1 MVVTKHFAVHGNKY
15 RKSLIKYILNPAKTD
30 QLKLVSDF
38 GMSNYLDFPNYEE
51 IVEMYQAN
59 FVNNDRLYDSRNDR
73 QQIKQNKIH
82 AHHLI
87 QSFSP
92 EDNLTPEE
100 INRIGYETIK
110 ELTGGNFRF
119 IVTTHTDRL
128 HVHNHILINSVDLN
142 SHKKLKWD
150 YAQERN
156 LRMISD
162 RLSKEAGAKI
172 ITPNRYSHEKFVT
185 YRKSNHKF
193 ELKQRLY
200 FLMENSKDFDDF
212 LSKAEALNV
221 QIDFSRKYARF
232 LMTDMPM
239 KRVIRGKQL
248 DKRQPYTEEYF
259 REHFAKRAIEQ
270 CLDFLL
276 PRVRDL
282 SQLLEFARELNLA
295 MSLKQKNV
303 AFTLTKNSQSITVNN
318 QKVSSKN
325 LYDVQ
330 FFETYFEKR
339 GEVPDIDQS
348 QLISDF
354 EGYCEEQDKE
364 KLAYEDLQEAYQA
377 FKEKRDQVQEF
388 DVVLADHQIDKLVK
402 DGLFIRMNYGVK
414 KDGLVFIPNRHLDI
428 KETESG
434 KHYHAFIRETAQ
446 FFIYN
451 KEASELNRY
460 MRGREL
466 IRQLT
471 NDSQTISKRKRPTID
486 TLKKKIEEI
495 NLLIELGTENK
506 SYQDI
511 KDEIINRFDIG
522 ALIESPAIYLNLS
535 AFDNLKTRALLHDI
549 PDERI
554 YEVLQ
559 LVGLSDTG
567 KKKAGHFSLG
577 MKQRLG
583 LGMAIITNPDLLIL
597 DEPTN
602 GLDPDGIKEL
612 LNLIRDLKKSGMTV
626 LLSSHQ
632 LSEVSKIADQIVIL
646 NQGKIF
652 YDDINKN

>member
-59 FVNNDRLYDSRNDR
+59 LVNNDRLYDSRNDR

-119 IVTTHTDRL
+119 IVTTHTDRS

-200 FLMENSKDFDDF
+200 FLMENSKDLDDF

-377 FKEKRDQVQEF
+377 FKEKRDQAQEF
-388 DVVLADHQIDKLVK
+388 EVVLADHQIDKLVK

-511 KDEIINRFDIG
+511 KDEIIKDI
-522 ALIESPAIYLNLS
+522 AQLDLTITEIQEHIDHLNKV
-535 AFDNLKTRALLHDI
+535 A
-549 PDERI
+549 
-554 YEVLQ
+554 EV
-559 LVGLSDTG
+559 
-567 KKKAGHFSLG
+567 
-577 MKQRLG
+577 
-583 LGMAIITNPDLLIL
+583 
-597 DEPTN
+597 
-602 GLDPDGIKEL
+602 L
-612 LNLIRDLKKSGMTV
+612 LNLDNNDIENRRLAKYDYAKMNLTAAIKLEQVEKEIEIYQIKLDKSIDDYEYLIRRLEKFFK
-626 LLSSHQ
+626 
-632 LSEVSKIADQIVIL
+632 IL
-646 NQGKIF
+646 NEIDSSKDELKF
-652 YDDINKN
+652 EHSEKM

>member
-15 RKSLIKYILNPAKTD
+15 RKSLIKYILNPTKTD

-110 ELTGGNFRF
+110 ELTSGNFRF

-388 DVVLADHQIDKLVK
+388 EVVLADHQIDKLVK

-511 KDEIINRFDIG
+511 KDEIIKDI
-522 ALIESPAIYLNLS
+522 AQLDLTITEIQEHIDHLNKV
-535 AFDNLKTRALLHDI
+535 A
-549 PDERI
+549 
-554 YEVLQ
+554 EV
-559 LVGLSDTG
+559 
-567 KKKAGHFSLG
+567 
-577 MKQRLG
+577 
-583 LGMAIITNPDLLIL
+583 
-597 DEPTN
+597 
-602 GLDPDGIKEL
+602 L
-612 LNLIRDLKKSGMTV
+612 LNLDNNDIENRRLAKYDYAKMNLTAAIKLEQVEKEIEIYQIKLDKSIDDYEYLIRRLEKFVK
-626 LLSSHQ
+626 
-632 LSEVSKIADQIVIL
+632 IL
-646 NQGKIF
+646 NEIDSSKDELKF
-652 YDDINKN
+652 EHSEKNVKE

>member
-119 IVTTHTDRL
+119 IVTTHTDRS

-388 DVVLADHQIDKLVK
+388 EVVLADHQIDKLVK
-402 DGLFIRMNYGVK
+402 DGLFVRMNYGVK

-451 KEASELNRY
+451 KEAPELNRY

-471 NDSQTISKRKRPTID
+471 NDSQTISKRKRPTVD

-495 NLLIELGTENK
+495 NLLIELGTKNK

-511 KDEIINRFDIG
+511 KDEIIKDI
-522 ALIESPAIYLNLS
+522 AQLDLTITEIQEHIDHLNKV
-535 AFDNLKTRALLHDI
+535 A
-549 PDERI
+549 
-554 YEVLQ
+554 EV
-559 LVGLSDTG
+559 
-567 KKKAGHFSLG
+567 
-577 MKQRLG
+577 
-583 LGMAIITNPDLLIL
+583 
-597 DEPTN
+597 
-602 GLDPDGIKEL
+602 L
-612 LNLIRDLKKSGMTV
+612 LNLDNNDIENRRLAKYDYAKMNLTAAIKLEQVEKEIEIYQIKLDKSIDDYEYLIRRLEKFVK
-626 LLSSHQ
+626 
-632 LSEVSKIADQIVIL
+632 IL
-646 NQGKIF
+646 NEIDSSKDELKF
-652 YDDINKN
+652 EHSEKNVKE

>member
-1 MVVTKHFAVHGNKY
+1 M
-15 RKSLIKYILNPAKTD
+15 
-30 QLKLVSDF
+30 
-38 GMSNYLDFPNYEE
+38 
-51 IVEMYQAN
+51 
-59 FVNNDRLYDSRNDR
+59 
-73 QQIKQNKIH
+73 
-82 AHHLI
+82 
-87 QSFSP
+87 
-92 EDNLTPEE
+92 
-100 INRIGYETIK
+100 
-110 ELTGGNFRF
+110 
-119 IVTTHTDRL
+119 TT
-128 HVHNHILINSVDLN
+128 
-142 SHKKLKWD
+142 
-150 YAQERN
+150 
-156 LRMISD
+156 
-162 RLSKEAGAKI
+162 
-172 ITPNRYSHEKFVT
+172 
-185 YRKSNHKF
+185 
-193 ELKQRLY
+193 
-200 FLMENSKDFDDF
+200 F

-388 DVVLADHQIDKLVK
+388 EVVLADHQIDKLVK

-428 KETESG
+428 KRD
-434 KHYHAFIRETAQ
+434 REW
-446 FFIYN
+446 
-451 KEASELNRY
+451 
-460 MRGREL
+460 
-466 IRQLT
+466 
-471 NDSQTISKRKRPTID
+471 
-486 TLKKKIEEI
+486 
-495 NLLIELGTENK
+495 
-506 SYQDI
+506 
-511 KDEIINRFDIG
+511 
-522 ALIESPAIYLNLS
+522 
-535 AFDNLKTRALLHDI
+535 
-549 PDERI
+549 
-554 YEVLQ
+554 
-559 LVGLSDTG
+559 
-567 KKKAGHFSLG
+567 
-577 MKQRLG
+577 
-583 LGMAIITNPDLLIL
+583 
-597 DEPTN
+597 
-602 GLDPDGIKEL
+602 
-612 LNLIRDLKKSGMTV
+612 
-626 LLSSHQ
+626 
-632 LSEVSKIADQIVIL
+632 
-646 NQGKIF
+646 
-652 YDDINKN
+652 

>member
-15 RKSLIKYILNPAKTD
+15 RKSLIKYILNPDKTD

-59 FVNNDRLYDSRNDR
+59 LVNNDRLYNSRNDR
-73 QQIKQNKIH
+73 QQAKQTKIH

-100 INRIGYETIK
+100 INRIGYETVK

-119 IVTTHTDRL
+119 IVTTHTDKHHL
-128 HVHNHILINSVDLN
+128 HNHILINSVDLN

-162 RLSKEAGAKI
+162 RLAKEAGAKI

-511 KDEIINRFDIG
+511 KDEIIKDI
-522 ALIESPAIYLNLS
+522 AQLDLTITEIQEHIDHLNKV
-535 AFDNLKTRALLHDI
+535 A
-549 PDERI
+549 
-554 YEVLQ
+554 EV
-559 LVGLSDTG
+559 
-567 KKKAGHFSLG
+567 
-577 MKQRLG
+577 
-583 LGMAIITNPDLLIL
+583 
-597 DEPTN
+597 
-602 GLDPDGIKEL
+602 L
-612 LNLIRDLKKSGMTV
+612 LNLDNNDIENRRLAKYDYAKMNLTAAIKLEQVEKEIEIYQIKLDKSIDDYEYLIRRLEKFVK
-626 LLSSHQ
+626 
-632 LSEVSKIADQIVIL
+632 IL
-646 NQGKIF
+646 NEIDSSKDELKF
-652 YDDINKN
+652 EHSEKNVKE

>member
-38 GMSNYLDFPNYEE
+38 GMSNYLDFPYYEE

-511 KDEIINRFDIG
+511 KDEIIKDI
-522 ALIESPAIYLNLS
+522 AQLDLTITEIQEHIDHLNKV
-535 AFDNLKTRALLHDI
+535 A
-549 PDERI
+549 
-554 YEVLQ
+554 EV
-559 LVGLSDTG
+559 
-567 KKKAGHFSLG
+567 
-577 MKQRLG
+577 
-583 LGMAIITNPDLLIL
+583 
-597 DEPTN
+597 
-602 GLDPDGIKEL
+602 L
-612 LNLIRDLKKSGMTV
+612 LNLDNNDIENRRLAKYDYAKMNLTAAIKLEQVEKEIEIYQIKLDKSIDDYEYLIRRLEKFVK
-626 LLSSHQ
+626 
-632 LSEVSKIADQIVIL
+632 IL
-646 NQGKIF
+646 NEIDSSKDELKF
-652 YDDINKN
+652 EHSEKNVKE